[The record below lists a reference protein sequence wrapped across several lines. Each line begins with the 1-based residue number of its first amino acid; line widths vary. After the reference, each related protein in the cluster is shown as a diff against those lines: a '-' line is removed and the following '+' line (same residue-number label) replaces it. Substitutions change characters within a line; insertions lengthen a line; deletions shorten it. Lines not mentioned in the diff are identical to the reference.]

1 MFFCVVSGI
10 LKGTASDL
18 PKGLLTWVHA
28 VPPGLEG
35 NFVTLKHYVGEAPS
49 VCLCSW
55 LILWYSLEEPSC
67 PPPPP
72 NRCLPPAAYSICPSP
87 RSLQPACWTRQRSLL
102 VNQAWNLSLQPIPQ
116 LCTST
121 DALWGIRNLPYSSDE
136 GVPGK

>member
-28 VPPGLEG
+28 VLPGLEG

-67 PPPPP
+67 PPPPQQVF
-72 NRCLPPAAYSICPSP
+72 A
-87 RSLQPACWTRQRSLL
+87 
-102 VNQAWNLSLQPIPQ
+102 
-116 LCTST
+116 TSG
-121 DALWGIRNLPYSSDE
+121 LINLPITKVSPAHLLDQTEKPLSQ
-136 GVPGK
+136 PGLESFSPTHSLALHQHGCSLGNNESALLFR